1 MLKKIKYVVIQLEV
15 ILLQIKKK
23 KLYCSILAICFIKSC
38 IYSDVVNINYL
49 MPLFSAANLSIQI
62 ATTDNCNS
70 NEDICTIS
78 MPGNVHTSMLSRQF
92 VSRNTQIQR
101 KSRTLFYLLNELKS
115 LRNSLKFYD
124 SAASETSINS
134 VGVAEVIH
142 FIQDK
147 DGKKHI

>member
-1 MLKKIKYVVIQLEV
+1 MLQR
-15 ILLQIKKK
+15 KKK
-23 KLYCSILAICFIKSC
+23 KLYCLSLAICFITSC
-38 IYSDVVNINYL
+38 IYSEVVKINHL
-49 MPLFSAANLSIQI
+49 MPLFRAAILSGQI
-62 ATTDNCNS
+62 TTTDNCNA

-101 KSRTLFYLLNELKS
+101 KSQTLFYLLNELKS

-124 SAASETSINS
+124 SATSKTSINS
-134 VGVAEVIH
+134 VGVADVIH